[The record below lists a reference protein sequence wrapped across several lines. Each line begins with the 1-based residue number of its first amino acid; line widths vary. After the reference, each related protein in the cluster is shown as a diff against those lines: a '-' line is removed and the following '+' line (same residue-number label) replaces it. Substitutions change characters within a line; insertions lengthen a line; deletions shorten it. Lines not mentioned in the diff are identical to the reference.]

1 MQFHALKTVVALV
14 ACASLGACAMWKKDE
29 VQPGSGSGVALYNV
43 NQLTPA
49 QYEVIKHI
57 WTDDLRSNVQVPT
70 FGSVD
75 EGIAA
80 LKDQAA
86 AAGGTGLINTMCLD
100 ATGYEAGRLLC
111 YGDAIRLN

>member
-1 MQFHALKTVVALV
+1 MGFRASNHFVALAV
-14 ACASLGACAMWKKDE
+14 CASLSACAMWKKDE
-29 VQPGSGSGVALYNV
+29 VAPGSGSDVTVYNI

-49 QYEVIKHI
+49 QYRVVKHI
-57 WTDDLRSNVQVPT
+57 WTDDLRSNASVPT
-70 FGSVD
+70 FASVD

-86 AAGGTGLINTMCLD
+86 AAGGTALVNVMCLD
-100 ATGYEAGRLLC
+100 ATGEEAGRLLC

>member
-1 MQFHALKTVVALV
+1 MGFRASKNLLALSL
-14 ACASLGACAMWKKDE
+14 CLGLGACAMWKKDE
-29 VQPGSGSGVALYNV
+29 VQPGSGRDVTVYNV

-49 QYEVIKHI
+49 QYRTVKHI
-57 WTDDLRSNVQVPT
+57 WTDDLRSNVTVPT
-70 FGSVD
+70 FASVD

-86 AAGGTGLINTMCLD
+86 AAGGTALVNVMCLD
-100 ATGYEAGRLLC
+100 ASGQEAGRLLC